1 MWKDKTKNSRTRWT
15 KTAQNGK
22 RQRKARETKKIRET
36 WRVRQRRPYQCIAG
50 GIRCNWGVCV

>member
-15 KTAQNGK
+15 KTAQNRK

-50 GIRCNWGVCV
+50 GIRCN